1 MIELN
6 FEQFKDHLP
15 EVLKSL
21 DDKGKAKLQDQ
32 IIKVF
37 LKKITSLSRFVR
49 AEIPNGLKPIF
60 GSKKVRT
67 GAIIYGKY
75 QNPAR
80 VPRVFTDL
88 PTTTRQPFA
97 DGMAHHIQ
105 QKDGEWATIKTHSDT
120 REAIYPIDR
129 RIRIETESGIN
140 INNDNNYYYYKSPKT
155 GLIFGYDKRS
165 KKSVWVEASF
175 TGVDVFLEKF
185 SKDDINMI
193 LEESFVDVVNS
204 YL

>member
-21 DDKGKAKLQDQ
+21 DDKGKAKFQDQ
-32 IIKVF
+32 VIKVF
-37 LKKITSLSRFVR
+37 LKRITSLSRFVR
-49 AEIPNGLKPIF
+49 AEIPDGLKPIF
-60 GSKKVRT
+60 GSKKVKT
-67 GAIIYGKY
+67 GAVIYGRY

-80 VPRVFTDL
+80 IRRVFVDL

-97 DGMAHHIQ
+97 DGKAHHIQ
-105 QKDGEWATIKTHSDT
+105 QKGGDWSTVNTHSDT
-120 REAIYPIDR
+120 REAIYPVYKHVR
-129 RIRIETESGIN
+129 LETESGIN

-155 GLIFGYDKRS
+155 GLIFGYNKQT

-185 SKDDINMI
+185 SKDEINMI
-193 LEESFVDVVNS
+193 LEESFVDVINS

>member
-15 EVLKSL
+15 EVLKTL
-21 DDKGKAKLQDQ
+21 DDKGKAKFQDQ
-32 IIKVF
+32 VIKVF
-37 LKKITSLSRFVR
+37 LKKITSLSKFVK

-60 GSKKVRT
+60 GSKKVKT

-97 DGMAHHIQ
+97 DGKTHHVK
-105 QKDGEWATIKTHSDT
+105 KDGEWASVKTHSDT
-120 REAIYPIDR
+120 RDSTYPIDR
-129 RIRIETESGIN
+129 RVRIETESGIN

-185 SKDDINMI
+185 SKDEINMI